1 MDLFRELLEFE
12 WDRGNREKNFVKHNV
27 TNAECEEV
35 FFDPHKRI
43 LKEILHAES
52 ARPESRYVIVG
63 LTKVDRALYIVF
75 TFRKWK
81 IRVISARDLNRK
93 ERGLLP

>member
-1 MDLFRELLEFE
+1 MEFFRDPLEFE
-12 WDRGNREKNFVKHNV
+12 WDFGNQEKNLIKHRV

-35 FFDPHKRI
+35 FFDPRKRI
-43 LKEILHAES
+43 LKEVF
-52 ARPESRYVIVG
+52 RPGGFGEKRYIVIGRTRESRG
-63 LTKVDRALYIVF
+63 LYLVF
-75 TFRKWK
+75 TFRKSK